1 MRPLVLTASLVVC
14 LAADSSARAANAA
27 KPLGDPHQDRPT
39 LHSLGIY
46 WIIRGDDNQNASV
59 RLGVPQG
66 GFRALACR
74 APLFRVERRAHLIQ
88 EYGSRL
94 DVPDDG
100 WLFAGSVLMLD
111 PGTAY
116 EVKLTL
122 QDPDGGSTSR
132 TLKTQTRSEPR
143 LSPRARKR
151 YVVPGNG
158 GGAGTRDD
166 PFQGLAAAQ
175 KTAAPGDL
183 FLLGPG
189 IYEGTWEIR
198 KSGTPERPIVWR
210 GQEPGAAI
218 IDAQGRA
225 SKRPGQG
232 ISASGSHDVWFE
244 NLTIR
249 NAVYGVVFH
258 DSARHRHPPLSYRSR

>member
-46 WIIRGDDNQNASV
+46 WIVRGDDNQNASV
-59 RLGVPQG
+59 RLDYRKDGSARW
-66 GFRALACR
+66 RAA
-74 APLFRVERRAHLIQ
+74 APLFRVERRAHLTQ

-143 LSPRARKR
+143 LSPRALKR

-175 KTAAPGDL
+175 KTAAPETCSCWDRESTKERGR
-183 FLLGPG
+183 FARAAFPNGQSSG
-189 IYEGTWEIR
+189 AG
-198 KSGTPERPIVWR
+198 KSQARRSSTLRDVPRNDR
-210 GQEPGAAI
+210 
-218 IDAQGRA
+218 GRA
-225 SKRPGQG
+225 FPRP
-232 ISASGSHDVWFE
+232 AATMSGSR
-244 NLTIR
+244 T
-249 NAVYGVVFH
+249 
-258 DSARHRHPPLSYRSR
+258 

>member
-1 MRPLVLTASLVVC
+1 MVP
-14 LAADSSARAANAA
+14 RAGA
-27 KPLGDPHQDRPT
+27 PRT
-39 LHSLGIY
+39 
-46 WIIRGDDNQNASV
+46 
-59 RLGVPQG
+59 
-66 GFRALACR
+66 
-74 APLFRVERRAHLIQ
+74 PLFRVERRAHLTQ

-198 KSGTPERPIVWR
+198 KSGIPERPIVWR

-258 DSARHRHPPLSYRSR
+258 DSAHVVIRRCHIDHVDYGLTATRDTRATMDDHFIADNLIEGPSTWPRTKGIEDARDPDLGPGA